1 MDTLLSPR
9 RRTLLQALAAG
20 TLVAACGERRGV
32 AIAPQ
37 LEFRGPT
44 MGTTFTA
51 KIAGPRLPESAA
63 AAARD
68 GVAGALDAVVARM
81 STYLPHS
88 ELSRFN
94 RHSDASP
101 FALSADTLAVFAL
114 AREVSALSDG
124 AFDITIAPLVDAWG
138 FGPVKAHRVVGDAE
152 IAALAPRVGWRGL
165 AVDTAA
171 GTVAKAHAGQSA
183 DLSGIAKGFAVDQA
197 ARALD
202 ALGIADYMVEAGG
215 EVRTRGL
222 NPEGRP
228 WQIAIERPD
237 AMPPRPHVVVPLSG
251 LAMAT
256 SGDYRIFFEEGGRRY
271 SHEIDPA
278 TGRPVRHG
286 LASVS
291 VVAPDCGYAD
301 AMATALIVLG
311 PDRGYALAAARNIA
325 AHFIVRRPTAR
336 STIGRRPRL
345 PRSAARRY
353 ATDRGSRGRRVA
365 LARVPAGARRVR
377 RRVRRDGCRSDAVGT
392 LPARLLRGSRRDGA
406 ARRAPVVRDVPEPPP
421 APRALAAEPGSRG
434 PAQRGCDRGESTLA
448 ADSSTVGFLES
459 VAEAARAQCSRWRAL
474 RAASGTA
481 SRRVPVPR
489 VFVALRRSCQKR

>member
-20 TLVAACGERRGV
+20 ALVAACGERRGA

-37 LEFRGPT
+37 LEFHGPT

-81 STYLPHS
+81 STYLPDS

-138 FGPVKAHRVVGDAE
+138 FGPGKAHRVVGDAE

-171 GTVAKAHAGQSA
+171 GTVAKAHAGQRA

-197 ARALD
+197 AQALD

-291 VVAPDCGYAD
+291 VVARDCGYAD

-311 PDRGYALAAARNIA
+311 PDRGYALAAAQNIA
-325 AHFIVRRPTAR
+325 AHFIVRTPDGSFDDRQTPAF
-336 STIGRRPRL
+336 
-345 PRSAARRY
+345 AAL
-353 ATDRGSRGRRVA
+353 GG
-365 LARVPAGARRVR
+365 
-377 RRVRRDGCRSDAVGT
+377 
-392 LPARLLRGSRRDGA
+392 
-406 ARRAPVVRDVPEPPP
+406 APVRY
-421 APRALAAEPGSRG
+421 G
-434 PAQRGCDRGESTLA
+434 
-448 ADSSTVGFLES
+448 
-459 VAEAARAQCSRWRAL
+459 
-474 RAASGTA
+474 
-481 SRRVPVPR
+481 
-489 VFVALRRSCQKR
+489 